1 MRRGWPSILVDLV
14 LTSARLSPEVL
25 FAGYTVPHPSE
36 RKVHVCVQTAGESRI
51 ARKASRGLR
60 ARKLTLASRECADTT
75 TPAAAFKDA
84 ARRLAEL
91 CKSTKAHFKTK
102 MAEYDNTMRD

>member
-1 MRRGWPSILVDLV
+1 MEGQAKAKGDKNTVTFVLEDEDHTFGAVIVDV
-14 LTSARLSPEVL
+14 LNSSPEVL

-36 RKVHVCVQTAGESRI
+36 RKVHVCVQT
-51 ARKASRGLR
+51 
-60 ARKLTLASRECADTT
+60 ADTT